1 MKKTAINL
9 FRVLAFGVTSFFTTL
24 FISTFRFMSTH
35 QYFAHRHRFWGEQMP
50 DKLDLQI
57 AASYFANTCFAAL
70 ISVLVLLFWS
80 KHSNFIKRSI
90 YTIPFIFIA
99 YIITQKYDNWILN
112 LIIVN
117 PVFYFAYNSLIKH
130 KWESL
135 AIKYIYKKLKWLF
148 AGQYINNIGIRRICT
163 LLGVISM
170 LGYLCTLNILD
181 IIDEPVILL
190 APLSYFIPFIAYIL
204 GHKTYIWIKDG
215 FNQSPQ

>member
-1 MKKTAINL
+1 M

-24 FISTFRFMSTH
+24 FISTFRFMSTR
-35 QYFAHRHRFWGEQMP
+35 QYFARQRFWGEPMP

-80 KHSNFIKRSI
+80 KHSNFIKRLI

-117 PVFYFAYNSLIKH
+117 PVFYFAYNSLIKY
-130 KWESL
+130 KWESR

-148 AGQYINNIGIRRICT
+148 TGQYISNIGIRRICT
-163 LLGVISM
+163 LLGIISI
-170 LGYLCTLNILD
+170 LGYLCILNILD

-190 APLSYFIPFIAYIL
+190 TPLSYFMPFVAYIL

-215 FNQSPQ
+215 FNQSSK